1 MLRFC
6 TWWYIIWITN
16 DCPPTVNTNLS
27 NNFDVMIKLISRLDF
42 IRNFMIKNEV
52 KDFFLPQSMA
62 NTKFGIFVLNLV
74 SRVQKKHLFYHLA
87 TGYNAPFCTL
97 WYKIWIRGECPPC
110 LDSNFCIPFELSN
123 EVFFSRL
130 DSWNSKVSNYRYWKF
145 TCTISFM
152 LHTLLPGS

>member
-1 MLRFC
+1 MFLC
-6 TWWYIIWITN
+6 WNGALLCKNHHLLWLNHSYNATLLYMVIYNMNHKWLSTN
-16 DCPPTVNTNLS
+16 CKYYLS
-27 NNFDVMIKLISRLDF
+27 NNFDVMIKLISVLDF

-52 KDFFLPQSMA
+52 KDFFLPQSMD

-97 WYKIWIRGECPPC
+97 WYKIWIRGECPPW

-123 EVFFSRL
+123 EVFFQ
-130 DSWNSKVSNYRYWKF
+130 
-145 TCTISFM
+145 
-152 LHTLLPGS
+152 G